1 MHQTLQAAL
10 WMTGAI
16 ASFSSMAVAGRAIAS
31 THDTFELMF
40 YRSLV
45 GILVVVITAR
55 FVGTLRQVSTRR
67 IGVHLIRNVMHFAG
81 QNLWF
86 YAITLIPLAQVFALE
101 FTSPLWV
108 TLFAP
113 LLLGERLS
121 RTRAMAATLGFIG
134 ILLVAQPDFGGPA
147 NIGVLSAA
155 LAAVGFAGSAIFTK
169 LLTRTESITC
179 ILFWL
184 TVMQAIFGL
193 IMAGWDGDL
202 SLPTAGSAPWL
213 VLVGLAGLLA
223 HFCLTKALSLA
234 PAVVVMPVDFLRLP
248 VIAVIG
254 YLFYGEPVTMALVAG
269 AAIIISAN
277 FINIRAE
284 AATPRSAPPASL

>member
-1 MHQTLQAAL
+1 MHPTSQAAL

-16 ASFSSMAVAGRAIAS
+16 ASFSSMAVAGRAIS
-31 THDTFELMF
+31 GTHDTFELMF

-45 GILVVVITAR
+45 GIFVVLLVAR
-55 FVGTLRQVSTRR
+55 FAGTLTQVSTRR
-67 IGVHLIRNVMHFAG
+67 IGLHLIRNVTHFAG

-108 TLFAP
+108 TIFAP
-113 LLLGERLS
+113 LLLGERLT
-121 RTRAMAATLGFIG
+121 RTRALAASFGFFG
-134 ILLVAQPDFGGPA
+134 ILLVAQPDFGGPVD
-147 NIGVLSAA
+147 IGVLSAA
-155 LAAVGFAGSAIFTK
+155 MAAVGFAGSAIFTK
-169 LLTRTESITC
+169 LLTRTETITC

-193 IMAGWDGDL
+193 IMAGWDGEIAA
-202 SLPTAGSAPWL
+202 PTATSAPWL

-248 VIAVIG
+248 VIATIG
-254 YLFYGEPVTMALVAG
+254 FLFYGEPIKLTLVAG

-284 AATPRSAPPASL
+284 AVPARTAGSANL

>member
-1 MHQTLQAAL
+1 
-10 WMTGAI
+10 MTGAI
-16 ASFSSMAVAGRAIAS
+16 ASFSSMAVAGRAIAG

-45 GILVVVITAR
+45 GILVVVLVAR
-55 FVGTLRQVSTRR
+55 FAGTLTQVSTGR
-67 IGVHLIRNVMHFAG
+67 IGLHLIRNVMHFAG

-113 LLLGERLS
+113 LLLGERLT
-121 RTRAMAATLGFIG
+121 RTRAMAASLGFIG
-134 ILLVAQPDFGGPA
+134 ILLVAQPDFGGPV
-147 NIGVLSAA
+147 NVGVISAA

-193 IMAGWDGDL
+193 IMAGWDGDIAA
-202 SLPTAGSAPWL
+202 PTAESAPWL
-213 VLVGLAGLLA
+213 FLVSLAGLLA

-254 YLFYGEPVTMALVAG
+254 YLIYGEPVTLVLIAG

-284 AATPRSAPPASL
+284 AVLPRSTGS

>member
-16 ASFSSMAVAGRAIAS
+16 ASFSSMAVAGRAIAG

-45 GILVVVITAR
+45 GILVVVIAAR
-55 FVGTLRQVSTRR
+55 TMGTLGQVSTRR
-67 IGVHLIRNVMHFAG
+67 IGLHLIRNVMHFAG

-113 LLLGERLS
+113 LLLGERLT
-121 RTRAMAATLGFIG
+121 RTRAMAASLGFVG
-134 ILLVAQPDFGGPA
+134 ILLVAQPDFGGPV
-147 NIGVLSAA
+147 NTGVLSAA

-193 IMAGWDGDL
+193 IMAGWDGDIA
-202 SLPTAGSAPWL
+202 LPTSGSAPWL

-254 YLFYGEPVTMALVAG
+254 FFFYNEPVTIALIAG

-284 AATPRSAPPASL
+284 AVTPRSARSME